1 MHGTINRGLQ
11 AYVCEI
17 FGAEVWEEACTRAQL
32 SNFNFEPMLT
42 YDDEITDQLLNALRQ
57 VLGRN
62 RSELL
67 EDFGTFVV
75 SESTLQ
81 SVRKL
86 LRFGGET
93 FVEFLHSLEDV
104 QGRAK
109 VALPDLDVPQF
120 ELDVHSDN
128 EFTLNYRFEK
138 LGFGAVFLG
147 LLRGMADDYGALILV
162 DHYPKQQGNADVDKF
177 NISVM
182 HVGPPNT
189 VHDTMTVTP

>member
-17 FGAEVWEEACTRAQL
+17 FGSDVWEEACTRAQL
-32 SNFNFEPMLT
+32 SSFNFEPMLT
-42 YDDEITDQLLNALRQ
+42 YDDDDTDKLLNALRQ
-57 VLGRN
+57 VLGRT

-75 SESTLQ
+75 SESRLQ

-120 ELDVHSDN
+120 QLDVHSDS

-162 DHYPKQQGNADVDKF
+162 DHYPNQQGKVDLDKF

-182 HVGPPNT
+182 HVGLPDA
-189 VHDTMTVTP
+189 VLDSVMVTP